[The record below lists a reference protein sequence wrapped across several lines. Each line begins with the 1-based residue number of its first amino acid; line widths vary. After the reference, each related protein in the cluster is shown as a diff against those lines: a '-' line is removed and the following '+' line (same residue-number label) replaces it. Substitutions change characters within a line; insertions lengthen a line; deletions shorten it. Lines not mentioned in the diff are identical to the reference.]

1 MQRLDQLDDAVLTDR
16 ARDGDPQAFEALTR
30 RYQRPLFVL
39 ATRITGSAADGEDA
53 VQLAFVKAWRTLP
66 SFRGDARFPT
76 WMYRI
81 VTNEA
86 LTLLRR
92 RKPFDALPE
101 DGDLRAPDTD
111 GPEAAVQQSALAGA
125 LGSALAALP
134 PDLRVAWLLR
144 EAEQCSYEE
153 VATIVGTSQSTV
165 RGRIARARVALAKSL
180 AEWQ

>member
-1 MQRLDQLDDAVLTDR
+1 VQRLDQLDDAVLTDR
-16 ARDGDPQAFEALTR
+16 ARDGDPRAFEALAR

-66 SFRGDARFPT
+66 SFRGEARFPT

-86 LTLLRR
+86 LTVLRR
-92 RKPFDALPE
+92 RKPVDVLPE
-101 DGDLRAPDTD
+101 DGDLRAPDTN
-111 GPEAAVQQSALAGA
+111 GPEAAVQQSALATA
-125 LGSALAALP
+125 LGSALAALS

-153 VATIVGTSQSTV
+153 VAHIVGTTQSTV